1 MADELYIGLDLG
13 TSSLKGVAVTAGG
26 DVVAR
31 GHSGYPTLRPRPGW
45 AEQDPADWRRAV
57 RDVTAQL
64 LAVAPSSRW
73 RALGLSG
80 MIPTLVL
87 VDGDGSPEV
96 PALTWE
102 DARAELQG
110 ERPRRFVGAE
120 RLYAQTGQWVD
131 GRYLLPMYAW
141 LVEHEPALAPR
152 VGRLLGAKDYVFWW
166 LTGEYAT
173 DPSTASGFGCY
184 GLASG
189 AWLHEVAA
197 AAGLAPSSLPVVL
210 PATTTAPLARAA
222 AERLGLP
229 AGLPVCLGAA
239 DSTLG
244 LLGLGVTM
252 PGEVAVVAGTSTV
265 LLCLSD
271 RLRLDE
277 RHRFLVTPLAGVEG
291 WGLEMDLLS
300 TGGAIRWL
308 AELLALPDEA
318 AVIEL
323 AQPAPAGAD
332 GLCFLPYLGA
342 GEQGALWDPGLRGT
356 LFGLG
361 HGHGRAALA
370 RALLEGIVL
379 EMRRCLAVLDEGGLA
394 RGEVRLAGESAS
406 SPFVR
411 RLLADA
417 TGREVTLG
425 RDAEESSARGAAM
438 LAAMALGAEIARPR
452 GKADRT
458 LPDPSA
464 AGLWD
469 LLWERHERFLRGAQL
484 SYWP

>member
-1 MADELYIGLDLG
+1 VTDELYIGLDLG

-31 GHSGYPTLRPRPGW
+31 GHSSYPTHRARPEW
-45 AEQDPADWRRAV
+45 AEQDPADWRRALH
-57 RDVTAQL
+57 DVTAQL
-64 LAVAPSSRW
+64 LASAPASRW

-80 MIPTLVL
+80 MIPTLVV
-87 VDGDGSPEV
+87 VDGEGSPLR
-96 PALTWE
+96 PALIWE
-102 DARAELQG
+102 DARAEVQG
-110 ERPRRFVGAE
+110 ERLRRLVGEE
-120 RLYAQTGQWVD
+120 RLYAETGQWVD

-141 LVEHEPALAPR
+141 QVEHDPALAPC
-152 VGRLLGAKDYVFWW
+152 VGRVLGAKDHLFRW

-189 AWLHEVAA
+189 AWLDDVVA
-197 AAGLAPSSLPVVL
+197 AAGLASSCLPAVL

-222 AERLGLP
+222 AEPLALP

-239 DSTLG
+239 DSVLG
-244 LLGLGVTM
+244 LLGLGVTT

-265 LLCLSD
+265 LLGLSD
-271 RLRLDE
+271 RLLTDE

-300 TGGAIRWL
+300 TGSAIRWL
-308 AELLALPDEA
+308 GELLTLPDEA
-318 AVIEL
+318 AAVEL
-323 AQPAPAGAD
+323 AQRAPPGAD

-342 GEQGALWDPGLRGT
+342 GEQGALWDPDLRGT

-370 RALLEGIVL
+370 RALVEGIVL
-379 EMRRCLAVLDEGGLA
+379 EMRRCLGVLDEVGLA
-394 RGEVRLAGESAS
+394 HRAVRVAGESAS

-417 TGREVTLG
+417 TGRQVTLERG
-425 RDAEESSARGAAM
+425 AEESSARGAAM
-438 LAAMALGAEIARPR
+438 LSALALDDEVARPR
-452 GKADRT
+452 SGAETT
-458 LPDPSA
+458 LPDPA
-464 AGLWD
+464 AAPLWD
-469 LLWERHERFLRGAQL
+469 RLWERHERFLRGARR
-484 SYWP
+484 SYSV